1 MMWTWASETEWTR
14 LEWPE
19 KALYTDV
26 TLKNC
31 GNAMALRFS
40 VYKTEVTSHLESG
53 EALCIW
59 VGQRTIARNFSPSL
73 CRSWPRSPHPLQR
86 KVLRPGHGGH
96 GGCSPSPWV
105 WCSARPFVPPSHSL
119 CYQHTRPSLSAG
131 SRPRP
136 SPLPSL
142 TATAWEDEGR
152 TPAFSLRCFCSQK
165 LLSPEKPQEVLEE
178 KIFQVWRVREEV
190 PWEVTTSCLAENLLE
205 RGLRCPVP
213 AAHRNCAH
221 QQSDRGKER
230 EEAPRNR
237 NVPGHRCAHARAHSR
252 SRCGQ
257 LWSRAPSTAADG
269 RPVAVSGVAKPL
281 APAPSFPHR
290 ARSLLSAEGGEKAPG
305 VSRSGC
311 SSVLHNRKSS
321 VNVMSVEEPSKTT
334 RHFLLFFAMGGSIC
348 VSVRSAERP
357 FLRRLLLFVA
367 DVGRPL
373 GGIPTLLIVR
383 DSTSGRGLDG
393 EGGGQKG
400 GQQSPRPSS
409 A

>member
-59 VGQRTIARNFSPSL
+59 VGQRTIARTSHPGEQEEDWKVILTQQAMITGLPKSVESRARRKGREGSAHNRMLHCFLKRNFSPSL

-152 TPAFSLRCFCSQK
+152 TPAFSLRCFCSQ
-165 LLSPEKPQEVLEE
+165 E
-178 KIFQVWRVREEV
+178 EEV
-190 PWEVTTSCLAENLLE
+190 VFLNAGHP
-205 RGLRCPVP
+205 
-213 AAHRNCAH
+213 
-221 QQSDRGKER
+221 R
-230 EEAPRNR
+230 EA
-237 NVPGHRCAHARAHSR
+237 C
-252 SRCGQ
+252 
-257 LWSRAPSTAADG
+257 
-269 RPVAVSGVAKPL
+269 
-281 APAPSFPHR
+281 HR
-290 ARSLLSAEGGEKAPG
+290 AGTQISDGNGSPWLFRLGNLKPARQQWCAFGNCELRSSQP
-305 VSRSGC
+305 
-311 SSVLHNRKSS
+311 
-321 VNVMSVEEPSKTT
+321 
-334 RHFLLFFAMGGSIC
+334 
-348 VSVRSAERP
+348 
-357 FLRRLLLFVA
+357 
-367 DVGRPL
+367 
-373 GGIPTLLIVR
+373 
-383 DSTSGRGLDG
+383 
-393 EGGGQKG
+393 
-400 GQQSPRPSS
+400 
-409 A
+409 

>member
-221 QQSDRGKER
+221 QQSDRAHLSHVGLGASLHHGEVWPSV
-230 EEAPRNR
+230 APTDRMDR
-237 NVPGHRCAHARAHSR
+237 RRGGRPRWLPHLGEGFVPSSR
-252 SRCGQ
+252 SVLPGGD
-257 LWSRAPSTAADG
+257 TAA
-269 RPVAVSGVAKPL
+269 
-281 APAPSFPHR
+281 
-290 ARSLLSAEGGEKAPG
+290 SA
-305 VSRSGC
+305 
-311 SSVLHNRKSS
+311 LQ
-321 VNVMSVEEPSKTT
+321 EP
-334 RHFLLFFAMGGSIC
+334 IC
-348 VSVRSAERP
+348 E
-357 FLRRLLLFVA
+357 L
-367 DVGRPL
+367 
-373 GGIPTLLIVR
+373 
-383 DSTSGRGLDG
+383 
-393 EGGGQKG
+393 
-400 GQQSPRPSS
+400 
-409 A
+409 

>member
-59 VGQRTIARNFSPSL
+59 VGQRTIARTSHPGEQEEDWKVILTQQAMITGLPKSVESRARRKGREGSAHNRMLHCFLKRNFSPSL

-221 QQSDRGKER
+221 QQSDRAHLSHVGLGASLHHGEVWPSV
-230 EEAPRNR
+230 APTDRMDR
-237 NVPGHRCAHARAHSR
+237 RRGGRPRWLPHLGEGFVPSSR
-252 SRCGQ
+252 SVLPGGD
-257 LWSRAPSTAADG
+257 TAA
-269 RPVAVSGVAKPL
+269 
-281 APAPSFPHR
+281 
-290 ARSLLSAEGGEKAPG
+290 SA
-305 VSRSGC
+305 
-311 SSVLHNRKSS
+311 LQ
-321 VNVMSVEEPSKTT
+321 EP
-334 RHFLLFFAMGGSIC
+334 IC
-348 VSVRSAERP
+348 E
-357 FLRRLLLFVA
+357 L
-367 DVGRPL
+367 
-373 GGIPTLLIVR
+373 
-383 DSTSGRGLDG
+383 
-393 EGGGQKG
+393 
-400 GQQSPRPSS
+400 
-409 A
+409 

>member
-59 VGQRTIARNFSPSL
+59 VGQRTIARTSHPGEQEEDWKVILTQQAMITGLPKSVESRARRKGREGSAHNRMLHCFLKRNFSPSL

-152 TPAFSLRCFCSQK
+152 TPAFSLRCFCSQ
-165 LLSPEKPQEVLEE
+165 LTCPMSAWERRSTMARSGPALPPRTAWTAEGEADPAGSRISERALSRAVALCCLGGTLPPPPCRSPSVSSDPRTAPHPPPVAGCAGESPA
-178 KIFQVWRVREEV
+178 
-190 PWEVTTSCLAENLLE
+190 VTEGGVYATLPL
-205 RGLRCPVP
+205 
-213 AAHRNCAH
+213 
-221 QQSDRGKER
+221 
-230 EEAPRNR
+230 
-237 NVPGHRCAHARAHSR
+237 HRCLS
-252 SRCGQ
+252 
-257 LWSRAPSTAADG
+257 
-269 RPVAVSGVAKPL
+269 SGLL
-281 APAPSFPHR
+281 APW
-290 ARSLLSAEGGEKAPG
+290 RSLATSQLFPFP
-305 VSRSGC
+305 
-311 SSVLHNRKSS
+311 VLIPRLRNATLKC
-321 VNVMSVEEPSKTT
+321 
-334 RHFLLFFAMGGSIC
+334 FL
-348 VSVRSAERP
+348 
-357 FLRRLLLFVA
+357 
-367 DVGRPL
+367 
-373 GGIPTLLIVR
+373 
-383 DSTSGRGLDG
+383 
-393 EGGGQKG
+393 
-400 GQQSPRPSS
+400 
-409 A
+409 